1 MSEMKESEIMPC
13 ISGYFPRTKHL
24 LMGNEAIARGA
35 LESGVQFAAGYPGT
49 PSSEIIQSMS
59 QAAKALNLHVE
70 WSTNEK
76 VATEGAAAAA
86 FAGLRSIATMKNAG
100 LSVALDFITHLSY
113 TGLGDRGGA
122 MVIAVCDDPDAH
134 SSGDET
140 DSRWQAKFA
149 SAPLLEPSSV
159 QEARDMI
166 KWAFDLSE
174 EFKCLVI
181 FRGYTR
187 LCHASRTLEMDY
199 LPVLQREAMSDSSN
213 SITPYLARPKHAAVL
228 GKLEKIRKRFESS
241 SFNTYEGLERPDLII
256 VCGGSGSLC
265 SSEAVEVL
273 VLQDRVGILK
283 LGTLWPFPNKVIREY
298 LMKTERF
305 LVVEEVDPFIE
316 IHIKETLADA
326 RLEGKQVFGKGSGHI
341 PAYGE
346 ITPDRVVN
354 ALSRIFKLKFKSR
367 SSEYQKMLPTP
378 IDNLLISRGLTWC
391 AGCPHRASFWA
402 LEKAIKA
409 DGRNTFVTGD
419 IGCYTLDVFPE
430 GKGQMNLLHA
440 MGSGTGLA
448 AGFGQLGQFK
458 YKQPVIA
465 VCGDSTFFHA
475 SIPALINAVYN
486 KSNMIQIV
494 LDNSATAMTGFQAHP
509 GTGFNAVGKP
519 TNKVDVEK
527 ICRSLDCEVSVSD
540 PFDIKGTTKMIR
552 NLLKEKQGVRVL
564 ILRRSCEI
572 VRMKREKIRPFIVQV
587 QVDKCKG
594 EECGICSSDFRCP
607 ALFQDPETGKAR
619 IKDEICAGCGVCAD
633 ICPFKAIVRS
643 KTVNETSA

>member
-1 MSEMKESEIMPC
+1 MP
-13 ISGYFPRTKHL
+13 SVEQYLPRTKHL

-35 LESGVQFAAGYPGT
+35 LEAGVQFAAGYPGT
-49 PSSEIIQSMS
+49 PSSEIIQSLS

-86 FAGLRSIATMKNAG
+86 FAGLRSIAAMKNAG
-100 LSVALDFITHLSY
+100 LNVALDFLTHLSY

-159 QEARDMI
+159 QEASDMI
-166 KWAFDLSE
+166 KWAFELSE
-174 EFKCLVI
+174 EFKCFVI

-187 LCHASRTLEMDY
+187 LCHASSTIQMGD
-199 LPVLQREAMSDSSN
+199 LPGSQREAMSDSSK

-228 GKLEKIRKRFESS
+228 ENLEKVRQRFESS
-241 SFNTYEGLERPDLII
+241 TFNAYEGPERPELII
-256 VCGGSGSLC
+256 VCGGSGSPC

-273 VLQDRVGILK
+273 GLQDMVGILK
-283 LGTLWPFPNKVIREY
+283 VGTLWPFPSKVIKEY
-298 LMKTERF
+298 LMKTDRV

-326 RLEGKQVFGKGSGHI
+326 HLEGKNVYGKQSGHI
-341 PAYGE
+341 PGYGE
-346 ITPDRVVN
+346 ITPDRVMN
-354 ALSRIFKLKFKSR
+354 ALSSIFSLDYKPR
-367 SSEYQKMLPTP
+367 NSEYQKVLPEAV
-378 IDNLLISRGLTWC
+378 DNLLISRGLTWC

-402 LEKAIKA
+402 LERAIKA
-409 DGRNTFVTGD
+409 DGRNVYVTGD

-430 GKGQMNLLHA
+430 GKGQMDLLHA

-448 AGFGQLGQFK
+448 VGFGQLGQFK
-458 YKQPVIA
+458 YKQRVIA
-465 VCGDSTFFHA
+465 ICGDSTFFHA

-486 KSNMIQIV
+486 KSNMMQIV
-494 LDNSATAMTGFQAHP
+494 LDNSATAMTGFQAHA
-509 GTGFNAVGKP
+509 GTGFNAVGEP
-519 TNKVDVEK
+519 TTKVDVEK
-527 ICRSLDCEVSVSD
+527 LCRSLGCEVTVSD
-540 PFDIKGTTKMIR
+540 PFDIKGTIKKIR
-552 NLLKEKQGVRVL
+552 KLLKEEQGVRVL

-572 VRMKREKIRPFIVQV
+572 VRMKKEKTGPFIVRV
-587 QVDKCKG
+587 QEDKCKG
-594 EECGICSSDFRCP
+594 EECSICSSAFSCP

-619 IKDEICAGCGVCAD
+619 IKEEICSGCGVCVD
-633 ICPFKAIVRS
+633 ICPFEAIAGE
-643 KTVNETSA
+643 KTAQ

>member
-1 MSEMKESEIMPC
+1 MP
-13 ISGYFPRTKHL
+13 SVEQYLPRTKHL

-35 LESGVQFAAGYPGT
+35 LEAGVQFAAGYPGT
-49 PSSEIIQSMS
+49 PSSEIIQSLS

-86 FAGLRSIATMKNAG
+86 FAGLRSIAAMKNAG
-100 LSVALDFITHLSY
+100 LNVALDFLTHLSY

-159 QEARDMI
+159 QEASDMI
-166 KWAFDLSE
+166 KWAFEVSE
-174 EFKCLVI
+174 EFKCFVI

-187 LCHASRTLEMDY
+187 LCHASSTIQMGD
-199 LPVLQREAMSDSSN
+199 LPGSQREAMSDSSK

-228 GKLEKIRKRFESS
+228 ENLEKVRQRFESS
-241 SFNTYEGLERPDLII
+241 TFNAYEGPERLELII
-256 VCGGSGSLC
+256 VCGGSGSPC

-273 VLQDRVGILK
+273 GLQDMVGILK
-283 LGTLWPFPNKVIREY
+283 VGTLWPFPSKVVKEY
-298 LMKTERF
+298 LMKTDRV

-316 IHIKETLADA
+316 IHIKETLADDH
-326 RLEGKQVFGKGSGHI
+326 LEGKNVYGKQSGHI
-341 PAYGE
+341 PGYGE
-346 ITPDRVVN
+346 ITPDRVMN
-354 ALSRIFKLKFKSR
+354 ALSSIFSLDYKPR
-367 SSEYQKMLPTP
+367 NSEYQKVLPEAV
-378 IDNLLISRGLTWC
+378 DNLLISRGLTWC

-402 LEKAIKA
+402 LERAIKA
-409 DGRNTFVTGD
+409 DGRNVYVTGD

-448 AGFGQLGQFK
+448 VGFGQLGQFK
-458 YKQPVIA
+458 YKQRVIA
-465 VCGDSTFFHA
+465 ICGDSTFFHA

-486 KSNMIQIV
+486 KSNMMQIV
-494 LDNSATAMTGFQAHP
+494 LDNSATAMTGFQAHA
-509 GTGFNAVGKP
+509 GTGFNAVGEP
-519 TNKVDVEK
+519 TTKVDVEK
-527 ICRSLDCEVSVSD
+527 LCRSLGCEVTVSD
-540 PFDIKGTTKMIR
+540 PFDIKGTIKKIR
-552 NLLKEKQGVRVL
+552 KLLKEEQGVRVL

-572 VRMKREKIRPFIVQV
+572 VRMKKEKTRPFIVRV
-587 QVDKCKG
+587 QEHKCKG
-594 EECGICSSDFRCP
+594 EECSICSSTFSCP
-607 ALFQDPETGKAR
+607 ALFQEPEPGKAR
-619 IKDEICAGCGVCAD
+619 IKEEICSGCGVCVD
-633 ICPFKAIVRS
+633 ICPFEAITGE
-643 KTVNETSA
+643 KTAQ